1 MVSTDSSTSVA
12 TDSNA
17 SIVEPSHPLYLYP
30 TDNPRTV
37 VVADK
42 FNGMG
47 YGSWRRG
54 MLIGLSCKNKLGIIN
69 GTISKPNSTSPL
81 FEAWCR
87 CNDMVIAWILNSL
100 EAEIQKIKKL
110 WDELAYSITY
120 PNCVSGCKEA
130 FQKLEVDKKLHQ
142 FLMGLNDTYTI
153 IMRNILSVKPL
164 PDIDTTYS
172 MMLNDE
178 SQCEAQSSAPSFS
191 PETASFSTNVQKSYS
206 GPATAPNKFKKPAA
220 YAHVSDSQS
229 VVALDTLIPDNL
241 SEQSTNNNYG
251 FTEEQYEYLLNLFH
265 QTKISQQDTAISKS
279 ANFAGLVHCL
289 GVRNCCVFTC
299 NVSRLEGDSWIIDS
313 DAINYMTPNKTLLIN
328 LKLLVIPYVVIL
340 LNGYRVKGPSLKRPL
355 VLGKIFNGLYLFQV
369 DSFMPY
375 ISATSVGDVV
385 STVSA
390 NSVACPSDSIFTN
403 TINTIATNKTV
414 SIGVHLVPPA
424 FDFDISSVKTLRS
437 DNAFELGSS
446 AEAVSFFSSQGI
458 IHQTSCPYTPQQN
471 GVVERKHKH
480 LLETAGS
487 LLFQS
492 KLPLKYW
499 GECLFTATYLIN
511 SLPFIL
517 SLKFLAVYA
526 LLLFLSLIGTNFNQ
540 GLLLVFFLAIRC
552 YFPRVCLSLYYFF
565 SPAFFPSST
574 STSANYPVS
583 PTVYTSSHVST
594 TVSTS
599 STSSSGDPP
608 VSLRRFSRPHHPPS
622 HQKDYICT
630 NVSVSKDSNSTS
642 DACLFEPQFYHQVV
656 SNPAWQAAILAK
668 FQALKANNTWTIVPL
683 PFGKK
688 AISSKRV
695 YKVKQNA
702 DGSIE
707 RYKARLVIRGD
718 TQQEWIDFNET
729 FSQVVKL
736 TTIRCLLGLSI
747 KKHWTIFQ
755 LDVNN
760 AFLHGDL
767 DEEVQASRQWYAK
780 FSSALQSKGYTP
792 SKNDYSLFTKLVGC
806 SLTIV
811 AVYVDDISLTGD
823 DHAEIS
829 ALK

>member
-47 YGSWRRG
+47 YG
-54 MLIGLSCKNKLGIIN
+54 
-69 GTISKPNSTSPL
+69 NS
-81 FEAWCR
+81 
-87 CNDMVIAWILNSL
+87 NIA
-100 EAEIQKIKKL
+100 AYFFRIKKL

-206 GPATAPNKFKKPAA
+206 GPATAAMQRKPGHTIEKCYKLRGYPNGGPSNNFQPNKFKKPAA

-511 SLPFIL
+511 SL
-517 SLKFLAVYA
+517 
-526 LLLFLSLIGTNFNQ
+526 IGTNFNQ